1 VAIKIDEETLQAKS
15 KGDKK
20 YPMTFQKTNTAVV
33 VAFGT
38 DGSNAGS
45 VSIAVNKM
53 ATYLKDNNY

>member
-1 VAIKIDEETLQAKS
+1 
-15 KGDKK
+15 
-20 YPMTFQKTNTAVV
+20 MTFQKTNTAVV